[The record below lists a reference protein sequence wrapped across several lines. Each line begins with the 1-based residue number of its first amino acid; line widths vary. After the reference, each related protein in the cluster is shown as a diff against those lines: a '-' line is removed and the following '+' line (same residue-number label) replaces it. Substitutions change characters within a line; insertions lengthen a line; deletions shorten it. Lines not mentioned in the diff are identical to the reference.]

1 MINFLFGFIKAFLII
16 LSIFPLFVSV
26 TSFLFIFSDEESNS
40 MIHLRTALRNLIIF
54 AIMVG
59 IVCGLSVD

>member
-1 MINFLFGFIKAFLII
+1 MNNFLFGFKVFLII

-26 TSFLFIFSDEESNS
+26 TSFLFAFSDEANS
-40 MIHLRTALRNLIIF
+40 MIHLRTALRNLVIF
-54 AIMVG
+54 AIMIG

>member
-1 MINFLFGFIKAFLII
+1 MNNFLFGFKVFLTI

-26 TSFLFIFSDEESNS
+26 TSFLFVFLDEEAKSI
-40 MIHLRTALRNLIIF
+40 IHLRTALRNLIIF
-54 AIMVG
+54 AIMIG

>member
-1 MINFLFGFIKAFLII
+1 MNNFLFGFKVFLII

-26 TSFLFIFSDEESNS
+26 TSFLFIFSDEEEANS
-40 MIHLRTALRNLIIF
+40 MIHLRTALRNLVIF

>member
-1 MINFLFGFIKAFLII
+1 MNNFLFGFKVFLII

-26 TSFLFIFSDEESNS
+26 TSFLFVFLDEETKSI
-40 MIHLRTALRNLIIF
+40 IHLRTALRNLVIF

>member
-1 MINFLFGFIKAFLII
+1 MNNFLFGFKVFLII

-26 TSFLFIFSDEESNS
+26 TSFLFAFSDEESNS
-40 MIHLRTALRNLIIF
+40 MIHLRTALRNLVIF
-54 AIMVG
+54 AIMIG